1 MIFLFLFLSCVCE
14 YLLIDWLKRKRKTK
28 ECEWVS
34 VSVNEINNYQTNN
47 SPKER
52 IENISFK
59 QKNKKK
65 LKDVPLYFTFN
76 ESLWEEEWM
85 WVWSVWLNELFSSL
99 WDYSSSWEK

>member
-1 MIFLFLFLSCVCE
+1 M
-14 YLLIDWLKRKRKTK
+14 
-28 ECEWVS
+28 WVW
-34 VSVNEINNYQTNN
+34 VNEKEINYYQTNN

-65 LKDVPLYFTFN
+65 LKDVLLYFTFN
-76 ESLWEEEWM
+76 ELLWEEEEEEVWG

-99 WDYSSSWEK
+99 WDYSSSWENKK